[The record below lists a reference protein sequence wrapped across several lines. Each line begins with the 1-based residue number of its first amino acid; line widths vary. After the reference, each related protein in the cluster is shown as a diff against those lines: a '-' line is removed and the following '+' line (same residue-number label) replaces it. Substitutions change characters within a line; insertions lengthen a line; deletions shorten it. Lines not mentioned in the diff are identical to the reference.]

1 MYVMRFMHKTCFTA
15 LGFKGIFLGFP
26 ANLYPDC
33 CCGRRLMVAASD
45 GMIDFSFCRVSAAFY
60 LILLH
65 FGVAGGVDFD
75 LWSCCWARVQSY
87 L

>member
-1 MYVMRFMHKTCFTA
+1 
-15 LGFKGIFLGFP
+15 
-26 ANLYPDC
+26 
-33 CCGRRLMVAASD
+33 MVAASD